1 MNTFLNQMTE
11 DTNVIYTENGAKAYK
26 STRSA
31 LLDLFAFGAAY
42 RKRSDEDAILLFK
55 NAFEEDKELA
65 LKCLFYIADIRG
77 GQGER
82 RFFRVCF
89 KWLCNEHPEVAKR
102 NLKYI
107 PEYRRWDDLI
117 YATEG
122 TPLEEEAFYIIR
134 HQLALDIQCKTPSL
148 LAKWMPSIN
157 TSNLETKR
165 LGRKIAKYLYMT
177 EKEYRKTLSVLRERI
192 KVLEKLMSANRWD
205 EISFEKITRLNHFF
219 VLFLNHMDMTGE
231 RPMMEN
237 DVKQEK
243 NKVDEVL
250 RWVTFQLEK
259 EVYGVNVMQVQEVL
273 RYTEIA
279 PVPGA
284 PDYVLGIINLRGNV
298 VTIIDTR
305 MRFGLSPA
313 EITDNTR
320 IIIIEVDKQVVGI
333 LVDRVSEVV
342 DLYQHEIDPAP
353 NVGIDANSKFIKG
366 VCYRNDCLMILI
378 DLEKLLTDDEWQ
390 EINNF
395 N

>member
-1 MNTFLNQMTE
+1 
-11 DTNVIYTENGAKAYK
+11 
-26 STRSA
+26 
-31 LLDLFAFGAAY
+31 
-42 RKRSDEDAILLFK
+42 
-55 NAFEEDKELA
+55 
-65 LKCLFYIADIRG
+65 
-77 GQGER
+77 
-82 RFFRVCF
+82 
-89 KWLCNEHPEVAKR
+89 
-102 NLKYI
+102 
-107 PEYRRWDDLI
+107 
-117 YATEG
+117 
-122 TPLEEEAFYIIR
+122 
-134 HQLALDIQCKTPSL
+134 
-148 LAKWMPSIN
+148 
-157 TSNLETKR
+157 
-165 LGRKIAKYLYMT
+165 
-177 EKEYRKTLSVLRERI
+177 
-192 KVLEKLMSANRWD
+192 
-205 EISFEKITRLNHFF
+205 
-219 VLFLNHMDMTGE
+219 
-231 RPMMEN
+231 MMEN

-243 NKVDEVL
+243 KVDDVL

-342 DLYQHEIDPAP
+342 DLYQHEIYPAP

>member
-1 MNTFLNQMTE
+1 
-11 DTNVIYTENGAKAYK
+11 
-26 STRSA
+26 
-31 LLDLFAFGAAY
+31 
-42 RKRSDEDAILLFK
+42 
-55 NAFEEDKELA
+55 
-65 LKCLFYIADIRG
+65 
-77 GQGER
+77 
-82 RFFRVCF
+82 
-89 KWLCNEHPEVAKR
+89 
-102 NLKYI
+102 
-107 PEYRRWDDLI
+107 
-117 YATEG
+117 
-122 TPLEEEAFYIIR
+122 
-134 HQLALDIQCKTPSL
+134 
-148 LAKWMPSIN
+148 
-157 TSNLETKR
+157 
-165 LGRKIAKYLYMT
+165 
-177 EKEYRKTLSVLRERI
+177 
-192 KVLEKLMSANRWD
+192 
-205 EISFEKITRLNHFF
+205 
-219 VLFLNHMDMTGE
+219 
-231 RPMMEN
+231 MMEN

-243 NKVDEVL
+243 KVDDVL

-313 EITDNTR
+313 EITDNTC